1 MIAIGGI
8 KYNRLNKEYNKL
20 KIESLEQ
27 VDSLVYVN
35 RELEKQISNYKTE
48 VIQLEDAIDSLQRVK
63 NRILIKKDQVIVSK
77 SASEGIALLQ
87 ENLSK

>member
-1 MIAIGGI
+1 MAKNIFTGQSLSKGNIFTRPSSSSSSG
-8 KYNRLNKEYNKL
+8 YNVK
-20 KIESLEQ
+20 
-27 VDSLVYVN
+27 
-35 RELEKQISNYKTE
+35 KQISNYKTE